1 MPLLQQVDEQMKATY
16 IDDDLDSDLLVV
28 NKLVVLLAP
37 FLGGIF
43 T

>member
-1 MPLLQQVDEQMKATY
+1 MKSTY

-28 NKLVVLLAP
+28 NKLVVIFAP
-37 FLGGIF
+37 FLGGII